1 MALTGLSPEE
11 LAGLLTGLPAFRS
24 KQIFKWIARGASSF
38 DEMTDLSRE
47 LREDLSARHA
57 LYGSRVARVLEDP
70 DGTVKLQIS
79 LADGAMI
86 EAALLRDDRGRQTA
100 CISTQAGCPV
110 GCLFCKTGS
119 LGFLRN
125 LEAHEIVEQ
134 FLHLRGSNPAIA
146 NVVIMGM
153 GEPLLNLGELRKAVA
168 IIAHPEGLGLS
179 KRRITLSTSGIIAGI
194 EDLINAG
201 PDLRLAVSLTTAD
214 QALREELM
222 PIARANPLPA
232 LREVLLRYQERL
244 GRRITLEAVLL
255 GGLNTRDEDIQGIAA
270 FARGLNAV
278 INLIPWNPVE
288 GMSFRGRPLREPT
301 GAEIARF
308 SRGLT
313 LRGLAVTRRYR
324 KGRSVSAACGQLGQ
338 IQAIMNSEQ

>member
-11 LAGLLTGLPAFRS
+11 VAGLLRDLPSFRS

-38 DEMTDLSRE
+38 NDMTDLSRE
-47 LREDLSARHA
+47 LREDLSARYA
-57 LYGSRVARVLEDP
+57 LYGSRVVRVLEDP

-100 CISTQAGCPV
+100 CISTQAGCPA

-134 FLHLRGSNPAIA
+134 FLHLRRINPAIA

-153 GEPLLNLGELRKAVA
+153 GEPLLNLGELRKAVE

-179 KRRITLSTSGIIAGI
+179 KRRITLSTSGIIPGI
-194 EDLINAG
+194 QELIDAG

-232 LREVLLRYQERL
+232 LREVLLRYQEKL

-255 GGLNTRDEDIQGIAA
+255 GGVNTRDEDIRGIAA

-288 GMSFRGRPLREPT
+288 GMIFRGRPLREPT

-308 SRGLT
+308 SRGLALT
-313 LRGLAVTRRYR
+313 GLTVTRRYR

-338 IQAIMNSEQ
+338 IAINNGQ

>member
-1 MALTGLSPEE
+1 MALTGLVPEE
-11 LAGLLTGLPAFRS
+11 VADLLRDLPPFRA
-24 KQIFKWIARGASSF
+24 KQIFKWIARGASVF
-38 DEMTDLSRE
+38 GDMTDLSRD
-47 LREDLSARHA
+47 LREALSARHA
-57 LYGSRVARVLEDP
+57 LYGSSVARVLEDP

-79 LADGAMI
+79 LTGGARI

-100 CISTQAGCPV
+100 CLSAQAGCPV
-110 GCLFCKTGS
+110 GCVFCKTGS

-134 FLHLRGSNPAIA
+134 LLHLRRISPAIA

-153 GEPLLNLGELRKAVA
+153 GEPLLNLGELRRAAA

-179 KRRITLSTSGIIAGI
+179 RRRITLSTSGIIAGI
-194 EDLINAG
+194 RELTDAG

-232 LREVLLRYQERL
+232 LKEALLRYQEKL

-255 GGLNTRDEDIQGIAA
+255 GGVNTRDEDIAGIAS
-270 FARGLNAV
+270 FARGLDAAV
-278 INLIPWNPVE
+278 NLIPWNPVE

-308 SRGLT
+308 SRGLA
-313 LRGLAVTRRYR
+313 RSGLTVTRRYR
-324 KGRSVSAACGQLGQ
+324 KGRSVSAACGQLG
-338 IQAIMNSEQ
+338 EVPFPRPR

>member
-1 MALTGLSPEE
+1 MALTGLFPEE
-11 LAGLLTGLPAFRS
+11 LAGLLKGLPSFRS
-24 KQIFKWIARGASSF
+24 KQIFRWIARGVPSF
-38 DEMTDLSRE
+38 NGMTDLPGA
-47 LREDLSARHA
+47 LREELSARHT
-57 LYGSRVARVLEDP
+57 LYGSNVARRLEDP

-134 FLHLRGSNPAIA
+134 FLHLRRVNPGIA

-153 GEPLLNLGELRKAVA
+153 GEPLLNLEELRRALG
-168 IIAHPEGLGLS
+168 IITHPDGLGLS
-179 KRRITLSTSGIIAGI
+179 KRRITLSTSGIIPGI
-194 EDLINAG
+194 RELTDSG
-201 PDLRLAVSLTTAD
+201 PDLRLALSLTTAD

-222 PIARANPLPA
+222 PGARGNPLSA
-232 LREVLLRYQERL
+232 LKEELLRHQEKL

-255 GGLNTRDEDIQGIAA
+255 GGVNTRDEDMDGIAA
-270 FARGLNAV
+270 FARGLSV
-278 INLIPWNPVE
+278 VVNLIPWNPVE
-288 GMSFRGRPLREPT
+288 GMSFRGRPLQEP
-301 GAEIARF
+301 GAAEVERF
-308 SRGLT
+308 HRGLAA
-313 LRGLAVTRRYR
+313 RGLAVTRRYR
-324 KGRSVSAACGQLGQ
+324 KGRAISAACGQLGELPVGQ
-338 IQAIMNSEQ
+338 GES